1 MTVLRG
7 IGAIVLC
14 FVVVSALSFGVDGIL
29 HATGVFPPWG
39 QPMAGHL
46 FTLALAYRIVFH
58 VRDVVRRPP
67 RPRAALALGLD
78 QRRDRI
84 RLQPLWHH
92 RHRAAGVAA
101 RPLVVPHRL
110 DRERPVDDLG
120 RRPTRHPEVAV
131 TRLKQAAK
139 A

>member
-46 FTLALAYRIVFH
+46 FTLALAYRIVFDTFGTWI
-58 VRDVVRRPP
+58 VARLAPEP
-67 RPRAALALGLD
+67 RWRWVWISGAIGFAFSLFGIIATMQRGSQLG
-78 QRRDRI
+78 
-84 RLQPLWHH
+84 PLWYPI
-92 RHRAAGVAA
+92 ALTASV
-101 RPLVVPHRL
+101 PLTTWVGGRL
-110 DRERPVDDLG
+110 G
-120 RRPTRHPEVAV
+120 IRRSPSPG
-131 TRLKQAAK
+131 
-139 A
+139 

>member
-46 FTLALAYRIVFH
+46 FTLALAYRIVFDTFGTWI
-58 VRDVVRRPP
+58 VARLAPS
-67 RPRAALALGLD
+67 RAG
-78 QRRDRI
+78 
-84 RLQPLWHH
+84 
-92 RHRAAGVAA
+92 AGSGSAA
-101 RPLVVPHRL
+101 RSDSPSASLASSPPCSRA
-110 DRERPVDDLG
+110 RSSAPCG
-120 RRPTRHPEVAV
+120 TPSP
-131 TRLKQAAK
+131 
-139 A
+139 

>member
-46 FTLALAYRIVFH
+46 FTLALAYRIVFDTFGTWI
-58 VRDVVRRPP
+58 VGVWISGAIGFAFSLFGIIATMQRGSQ
-67 RPRAALALGLD
+67 LG
-78 QRRDRI
+78 
-84 RLQPLWHH
+84 PLWYPI
-92 RHRAAGVAA
+92 ALTASV
-101 RPLVVPHRL
+101 PLTTWVGGRL
-110 DRERPVDDLG
+110 G
-120 RRPTRHPEVAV
+120 IRRSPSPG
-131 TRLKQAAK
+131 
-139 A
+139 